1 MVYFMFCLG
10 LALLVCG
17 GEMLVKNG
25 IKLAHKLH
33 ISPLLIG
40 IVLMGCGT
48 SLPEISTSLSSLYS
62 TPPMPGL
69 AFGNIIGSNIS
80 NILLILGLSAI
91 ISPMHIGHAG
101 FRRDGLFLIMSV
113 ALMGLVMMFGRT
125 DPVIGVFFILMIFG
139 YFWIC
144 YAKEPEPEN
153 IHIDKK
159 NEHSILILGGL
170 AIGGIAI
177 TVYGADL
184 LVSSASGIARAFGV
198 SESVIG
204 LTLVAIGTS
213 LPELTVST
221 VAAIH
226 KHSSVAYG
234 NIIGSNIANILL
246 IVGTIGIVHPTH
258 VPQMWNTFW
267 IMVIT
272 TAALLVCGWR
282 GRIPRW
288 VGVMFLCAYAI
299 YIAYLF

>member
-17 GEMLVKNG
+17 GEMLVRNG
-25 IKLAHKLH
+25 VKLANKLH
-33 ISPLLIG
+33 ISPLLVG

-48 SLPEISTSLSSLYS
+48 SLPELSTALSSLYS
-62 TPPMPGL
+62 TPPIPGL

-91 ISPMHIGHAG
+91 ISPIHIGHDG

-113 ALMGLVMMFGRT
+113 ILFGLVMMFGYM
-125 DPVIGVFFILMIFG
+125 DPVIGAFFVLMILG

-144 YAKEPEPEN
+144 HTKEPEYSHT
-153 IHIDKK
+153 HINKK
-159 NEHSILILGGL
+159 NEHSALVLAGL

-184 LVSSASGIARAFGV
+184 LVSAASGIARAFGV

-246 IVGTIGIVHPTH
+246 IVGMMGIIHPTY

-267 IMVIT
+267 IMVAA

-282 GRIPRW
+282 GRIHRL
-288 VGVMFLCAYAI
+288 VGVAFLCAYAM

>member
-17 GEMLVKNG
+17 GEMLVRNG
-25 IKLAHKLH
+25 VKLANKLH
-33 ISPLLIG
+33 ISPLLVG

-48 SLPEISTSLSSLYS
+48 SLPELSTALSSLYS

-91 ISPMHIGHAG
+91 ISPIHIGHAG

-113 ALMGLVMMFGRT
+113 ILFGLVMMFGYL
-125 DPVIGVFFILMIFG
+125 DPVIGAFFVLMILG

-144 YAKEPEPEN
+144 HTKEPRFSHT
-153 IHIDKK
+153 HINKK
-159 NEHSILILGGL
+159 NEHSALVLAGL

-184 LVSSASGIARAFGV
+184 LVSAASEIARAFGV

-246 IVGTIGIVHPTH
+246 IVGMMGIIHPTY

-267 IMVIT
+267 IMVAA

-282 GRIPRW
+282 GRIHRL
-288 VGVMFLCAYAI
+288 VGVAFLCAYAM